1 VGLAGAASGLVLAG
15 TSAFRELLAG
25 SDLGVGRA
33 MVFLLGVEVGVL
45 LLALASASVLLSL
58 SRFEWYRKSVVTPVG
73 VLVAGYAVFTLVE
86 RWI

>member
-1 VGLAGAASGLVLAG
+1 
-15 TSAFRELLAG
+15 
-25 SDLGVGRA
+25 